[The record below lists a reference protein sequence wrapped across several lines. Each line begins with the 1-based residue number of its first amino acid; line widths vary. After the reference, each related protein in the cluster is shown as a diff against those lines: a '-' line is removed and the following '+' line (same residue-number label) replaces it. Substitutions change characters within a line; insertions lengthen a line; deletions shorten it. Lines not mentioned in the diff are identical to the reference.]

1 MSFDLRFLLS
11 LCLHH
16 TKSKPTFV
24 VRVVAV
30 QTEPY
35 DVENDAKCQ
44 HTRELEE
51 NVVVLAMLN
60 IYMVST
66 GALTL
71 TVFIGA
77 LDSW

>member
-1 MSFDLRFLLS
+1 M
-11 LCLHH
+11 
-16 TKSKPTFV
+16 
-24 VRVVAV
+24 